1 MQVPL
6 SVLLVLVV
14 VGMSLIVGLTH
25 LMGGSVQAQL
35 TEASI
40 RSRLAHDLPDAAVS
54 DIAMASDQ
62 RSALVALADETI
74 AVVFVLGDALVSRHL
89 AAAPQ
94 LTATDAGLRLRLA
107 DPGCPRIDIAL
118 PASAHQRWLARLQ

>member
-1 MQVPL
+1 
-6 SVLLVLVV
+6 
-14 VGMSLIVGLTH
+14 MSLIVGLTH

-89 AAAPQ
+89 AAPPQ
-94 LTATDAGLRLRLA
+94 LTETDAGLRLRLA

-118 PASAHQRWLARLQ
+118 PASAHQRWMARLQ